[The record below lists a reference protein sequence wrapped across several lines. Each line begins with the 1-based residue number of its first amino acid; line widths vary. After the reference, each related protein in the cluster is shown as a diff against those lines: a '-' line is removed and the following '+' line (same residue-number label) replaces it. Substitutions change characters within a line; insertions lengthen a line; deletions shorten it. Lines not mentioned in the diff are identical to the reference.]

1 MFKASLSV
9 KFLLCVQYSHLLLI
23 RIKTDIHYK
32 DFAITITL
40 KWRLKRIFLL
50 WQPFSM
56 SFYDLLPF
64 HTSLCKKQY
73 HKELG
78 KLQFAQLILNIRE
91 VVPNLN
97 FSSCFL
103 YSSAEMPLKAWARKI
118 SLPAWSCISSF
129 QIFYIFLL
137 WRWQIE
143 LNIYPTLFCPLYPI
157 YLKSCHGVILITW
170 IALKFQWTGLQVA
183 HAWLLLALMQL
194 CAYGITIVGVRKIK
208 HELHFVMHG
217 YFLFY
222 NQTCNYSVLVIV
234 LTLVRSISSL
244 L

>member
-1 MFKASLSV
+1 MEAEANLKKTYYGSL
-9 KFLLCVQYSHLLLI
+9 
-23 RIKTDIHYK
+23 
-32 DFAITITL
+32 
-40 KWRLKRIFLL
+40 
-50 WQPFSM
+50 FSM
-56 SFYDLLPF
+56 SLYDLLPF
-64 HTSLCKKQY
+64 CTSLSKKQY

-97 FSSCFL
+97 FFLAARFSSCFL

-118 SLPAWSCISSF
+118 SLPASSCISSF

-143 LNIYPTLFCPLYPI
+143 LNIYPTLFSPLYPI
-157 YLKSCHGVILITW
+157 YLKSCRGDILITW

-194 CAYGITIVGVRKIK
+194 CAYGITTVGVRKIK

-217 YFLFY
+217 YLLLLQSDLQLQCSCY
-222 NQTCNYSVLVIV
+222 CTN
-234 LTLVRSISSL
+234 IS
-244 L
+244 

>member
-1 MFKASLSV
+1 
-9 KFLLCVQYSHLLLI
+9 
-23 RIKTDIHYK
+23 
-32 DFAITITL
+32 
-40 KWRLKRIFLL
+40 
-50 WQPFSM
+50 M

-97 FSSCFL
+97 FFLAARFSSCFL
-103 YSSAEMPLKAWARKI
+103 YSSAEMPLKAWVRKI

-143 LNIYPTLFCPLYPI
+143 LSSLVFPTLLYILEKLPWW
-157 YLKSCHGVILITW
+157 YLDNLDCSEISVDWSPSGTC
-170 IALKFQWTGLQVA
+170 
-183 HAWLLLALMQL
+183 LASASFDATV
-194 CAYGITIVGVRKIK
+194 CIWDNNSGGKK
-208 HELHFVMHG
+208 
-217 YFLFY
+217 
-222 NQTCNYSVLVIV
+222 N
-234 LTLVRSISSL
+234 
-244 L
+244 